1 MRFLKIQKNLY
12 INTQIIKKYV
22 KKCLQVL
29 RKKNSIAFIII
40 LLVFSCKNNEQCNIL
55 LKCQNNYDLNR
66 TETLTLFK
74 DSSFKFLTV
83 HNITRSQERDSSL
96 GTYFLKND
104 SIFLKFQ
111 NNLDSNVLLI
121 KDGYVNFM
129 SGETFKMEIVY
140 AEEKNI
146 TKKSEINSDS
156 SYSIFRLSKEDL
168 RYYNFKYDTSKIKT
182 YDLTIS
188 EFILLKQLC
197 KNFIESNPK
206 ELRKYNEY
214 LFQGVCIQNE
224 KNEKEVLI
232 FGYCNDVITRNSF
245 RYYLIDMCDGGN
257 CNIQFKINLNN
268 RQISNV
274 GISGEA

>member
-1 MRFLKIQKNLY
+1 M
-12 INTQIIKKYV
+12 
-22 KKCLQVL
+22 

-206 ELRKYNEY
+206 ELRKYKEY

-232 FGYCNDVITRNSF
+232 FGYCNDVITRRSF

-257 CNIQFKINLNN
+257 CNIQFKINLSN
-268 RQISNV
+268 RQVSNLGV
-274 GISGEA
+274 SGDA